1 MAVREQHKEARTDP
15 VLREANAAARAAL
28 VAALPKLSRALAGEV
43 RADALA
49 RAIYAT
55 DASNNRMVPLGVVV
69 PRTRADVEA
78 AVAIAAEHKIPLLPR
93 GGGTSLAGNTVGAAL
108 VVDFSKYMHRILDVD
123 PAGRR
128 VRVEPGVIVGR
139 LNRALAAHGLLFGPD
154 PATKDRAALGG
165 MIGNNSC
172 GAHSLAYGKTV
183 DHVERVVALLADGSL
198 IEAARSGE
206 VGGSERAR
214 GIAAALRM
222 LAAEVGDLVRA
233 RYPQIPRRVSGFNLD
248 ELLSEHGA
256 NVAGLLTGSEGTLA
270 VTLEATLALSP
281 RPRHRALTLL
291 FFDDVPEALD
301 QVPELVQRHAPAALE
316 LVDRTLI
323 TRAEVRPRF
332 HRALRLF
339 DAAAGGT
346 ILVEAAGESAAEVA
360 ERARAIGRERF
371 PGLRATAVLID
382 HEEQEEA
389 WALRESALGLLWNV
403 RGAAKPTAGVED
415 TAVPPSHLGRYV
427 REFRDVLRR
436 HGTEGSFYGHAGEGC
451 LHIRVLLDLKAA
463 GGPAGLRRLT
473 EEVGDLV
480 LAHGGSLSGEHGDGI
495 ARSELLGRMFG
506 AEIVQAFGRVK
517 ALFDPERRL
526 NPGKIV
532 DPLPLDSNLR
542 FHPDYSLQEPA
553 TFFDWSQQEG
563 FGRAVENCIG
573 VGKCRKLDAGTM
585 CPSYMVTLDEQHSTR
600 GRANALREAMLGE
613 LLGEGGAGIG
623 DPRLREALDLC
634 LSCKACKRECPTGV
648 DMARLKAEVLA
659 AQRLQGGAPLHHRMY
674 AAIGRLSAMGAA
686 APWLGNGIARSGVGG
701 WLIRAAGRIHPGRS
715 LPTLAP
721 ESFRARFARST
732 PRPPEP
738 GRGQRVILLDD
749 TFNNYQEPQV
759 LASAA
764 DVLAA
769 AGFEV
774 ALPAT
779 RVCCGRP
786 FYSLGFL
793 DRARE
798 AGRHLLEVLGP
809 EIDRGTLVV
818 GCEPSCLLTFRDELP
833 DLVSG
838 PRSRA
843 LARQA
848 RLLEELLVATDFAP
862 GRLAGQAIVH
872 PHCHQLALAGS
883 DALMALLRRVDGLTC
898 ELLDSGCCG
907 MAGAFGYERD
917 HYAVSMAIGERVLLP
932 RVRAAAA
939 ETLLVANGTS
949 CRHQI
954 RDGARREAIHV
965 AELLARCERQA
976 MIARTPMPR
985 TDGERRNR

>member
-1 MAVREQHKEARTDP
+1 MTTRGHDDDAGTRPALTRDASAAGHAA
-15 VLREANAAARAAL
+15 LAAALTKLRRA
-28 VAALPKLSRALAGEV
+28 VSGEV
-43 RADALA
+43 RADALS

-55 DASNNRMVPLGVVV
+55 DASNYRLAPLGVVV
-69 PRTRADVEA
+69 PKTRADVEA
-78 AVAIAAEHKIPLLPR
+78 AVAIAAEHGIPLLPR

-108 VVDFSKYMHRILDVD
+108 ILDFTKHMHRILDVD

-139 LNRALAAHGLLFGPD
+139 LNRTLAAHGLLFGPD

-183 DHVERVVALLADGSL
+183 DHVEQVVALLADGSL

-214 GIAAALRM
+214 AIAAELRT
-222 LAAEVGDLVRA
+222 LAAQVGDLVRA

-248 ELLSEHGA
+248 ELLPEHGA

-281 RPRHRALTLL
+281 RPRHHALALL

-301 QVPELVQRHAPAALE
+301 QVPELVARHAPAALE

-323 TRAEVRPRF
+323 TRAETRPRF

-346 ILVEAAGESAAEVA
+346 LLVEAAGESAAEVA

-403 RGAAKPTAGVED
+403 RGEAKPTAGVED
-415 TAVPPSHLGRYV
+415 TAVPPAHLGTYV
-427 REFRDVLRR
+427 REFREILRR

-506 AEIVQAFGRVK
+506 PELVQAFGRVK
-517 ALFDPERRL
+517 GLFDPERRL

-532 DPLPLDSNLR
+532 DPLPLDENLR
-542 FHPDYSLQEPA
+542 FHPDYVLREPA
-553 TFFDWSQQEG
+553 TFFDWSKQEG

-585 CPSYMVTLDEQHSTR
+585 CPSYMVTLEELHSTR

-613 LLGEGGAGIG
+613 LLGDGGAGIG

-659 AQRLQGGAPLHHRMY
+659 AQRSEAGAPLHHRMY
-674 AAIGRLSAMGAA
+674 AAIGRLSALGAG
-686 APWLGNGIARSGVGG
+686 APWLVNAITRSGVGG
-701 WLIRAAGRIHPGRS
+701 WLLRAAGRIHPGRS
-715 LPTLAP
+715 LPELAP
-721 ESFRARFARST
+721 ESFRARHERGGARRAA
-732 PRPPEP
+732 PAP
-738 GRGQRVILLDD
+738 GTRQRVILLDD

-759 LASAA
+759 LVSAA
-764 DVLAA
+764 EVLAA

-774 ALPAT
+774 LLPAT

-798 AGRHLLEVLGP
+798 AGRHLLDVLGP

-833 DLVSG
+833 DLVPG

-843 LARQA
+843 LAGQA
-848 RLLEELLVATDFAP
+848 RLLEELLIERDYAP

-883 DALMALLRRVDGLTC
+883 DALMSLLRRVEGLES

-917 HYAVSMAIGERVLLP
+917 HYDVSMAIGERVLLP
-932 RVRAAAA
+932 RARAATA
-939 ETLLVANGTS
+939 ETILVANGTS

-965 AELLARCERQA
+965 AELLARCARHQDERSNQ
-976 MIARTPMPR
+976 
-985 TDGERRNR
+985 